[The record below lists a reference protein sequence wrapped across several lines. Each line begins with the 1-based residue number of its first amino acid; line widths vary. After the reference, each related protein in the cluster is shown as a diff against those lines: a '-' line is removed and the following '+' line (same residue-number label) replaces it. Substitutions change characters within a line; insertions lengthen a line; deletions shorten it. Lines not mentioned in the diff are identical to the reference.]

1 MCDTPLYNSVTYF
14 KNALRNVSKILK
26 HTSPRNHIFIE
37 FYQYSTIKWLHNWFR
52 WTCYFFRKLVRFATS
67 IVEVLKAIIFEK
79 DLIAQLI
86 WKSW

>member
-37 FYQYSTIKWLHNWFR
+37 FYQYSTIK
-52 WTCYFFRKLVRFATS
+52 
-67 IVEVLKAIIFEK
+67 
-79 DLIAQLI
+79 
-86 WKSW
+86 